1 MLFNQEREENMLWS
15 KKRKNKNWPVAVLAL
30 IVFLILGLW
39 LSSSEL
45 AAQKKKEDK
54 RTATLHNKSQQ
65 KLTPARSLLEL
76 REPIQRIKVMSSSQ
90 TGGSGEKYSPHQV
103 LVKFRSELTTQS
115 ADDILTAYQAK
126 SYHLIPKINV
136 YVVHLEEGISVED
149 TLSALRN
156 NPDVAYAGPDYKL
169 HLCTTPNDQLFRYQ
183 YALSNPGGQLLIPGS
198 PTAKPQAD
206 IKATGAWDYVKGDPN
221 TLIAVL
227 DTGIDYTHPD
237 LASKVIDHGRDFVN
251 DDDDAYDDAWH
262 GTHVA
267 GIIAAATN
275 NSEGIAGVAW
285 NCRLLAGKVIS
296 ASDEGDYSDLI
307 EALIWAADYTNGNAK
322 VGVINMSIGG
332 PEPDDF
338 LEEALRY
345 AYNKGIVLIAAA
357 GNEASQGISYPAAY
371 DSYCLAVGA
380 TDYNDKV
387 ASFSNYGPELDVA
400 APGVGII
407 STIPLAQTD
416 PGYLPYAYANGTSM
430 ATPHVAGLAALIKS
444 AKPWLGASD
453 IMKLIKYSPD
463 DVEAAGFD
471 DYTGYG
477 RINAKRALAPYI
489 LR

>member
-1 MLFNQEREENMLWS
+1 MVRS
-15 KKRKNKNWPVAVLAL
+15 KKRKNKNRPVVALAL
-30 IVFLILGLW
+30 MVFLILGFW

-54 RTATLHNKSQQ
+54 RTVTLHNKSQQ

-76 REPIQRIKVMSSSQ
+76 REPTRRIKVMSSGQ

-115 ADDILTAYQAK
+115 ADHILKAYQAK

-136 YVVHLEEGISVED
+136 YVVSLEEGISVED

-169 HLCTTPNDQLFRYQ
+169 HLCATPNDQLFRYQ
-183 YALSNPGGQLLIPGS
+183 YALSNAGGQLLIPGS
-198 PTAKPQAD
+198 PSGKPQAD

-221 TLIAVL
+221 VLIAVL

-296 ASDEGDYSDLI
+296 ASDEGEYSDLI

-345 AYNKGIVLIAAA
+345 AYNKGIVLVAAA
-357 GNEASQGISYPAAY
+357 GNEGSQEIYYPAAY

-387 ASFSNYGPELDVA
+387 ADFSNYGPEMDVS

-416 PGYLPYAYANGTSM
+416 PGYLPYAFANGTSM
-430 ATPHVAGLAALIKS
+430 AAPHVAGLAALIKS
-444 AKPWLGASD
+444 AKPWLGAGD

-463 DVEAAGFD
+463 DVEATGRD

-489 LR
+489 LK

>member
-1 MLFNQEREENMLWS
+1 MLWS

>member
-65 KLTPARSLLEL
+65 KLTPARSLLER
-76 REPIQRIKVMSSSQ
+76 REPTQRIKVMSSSQ

-285 NCRLLAGKVIS
+285 NCRLLAGKIIS
-296 ASDEGDYSDLI
+296 ASGEGDYSDLI